1 VLIHKLGK
9 NYIPIKQVNLINVFS
24 NITLNK
30 NTLGIFNNYGI
41 TVNFFNYYGN
51 YIGSFVPK
59 NPRYGKVILEQVLHY
74 KDDIKRYEIAKEMFL
89 SNAHNTLSVLK
100 YYNKKYNNLINNI
113 DNIEKLINQ
122 FNIMDEN
129 KIDKL
134 LISEARIKQE
144 YYNSFSKIIRN
155 NNFNFSVRS
164 KNPPKDEVNAML
176 SFGYAILYS
185 IIENAIYRS
194 SLDISFPF
202 FHSNIRRKGGLQF
215 DIADI
220 FKPVLIDRLVFR
232 LINKR
237 QINRDHFTE
246 HKCGVYLN
254 KIGSQILIEEI
265 ESLMRSTISVYGS
278 KNKLSYNQ
286 LISKEIHKLTN
297 HFKNK
302 ENYKGFRMGW

>member
-1 VLIHKLGK
+1 MLIHKLGK

-155 NNFNFSVRS
+155 NNFNFSIRS

-202 FHSNIRRKGGLQF
+202 IHSNIRRKGGLQF